1 MKIRPKKVLLYA
13 LIVLLITGI
22 AACLGGVGYLYLQ
35 ERSETD
41 AYRETA
47 QQFTAPRVVIPEAP
61 EPMTDPF
68 PTPQA
73 TEEPITEEA
82 SVYTINADYTALS
95 EINSD
100 VRGWLCIP
108 ETGIDY
114 PVLQCGDNSTY
125 LRRGLDGKYS
135 RSGSAFLDCK
145 IDLSA
150 DPDVFLIYGH
160 AMGTNSDLM
169 FSRLLGYKEQA
180 FMDAHP
186 EIYLSLLPEH
196 AIDGVQSNTEEG
208 AEYTFRV
215 FAVCLVDAFS
225 EPEIAEHYPVGFED
239 ADAFAHYVDAQR
251 SQSIYEINTEGV
263 PEKVLVLST
272 CANPGQYSDYRLLIY
287 AGLFPDDDSIQSP
300 VHDMSAGFS
309 S

>member
-1 MKIRPKKVLLYA
+1 MKIRPRKVLLYA
-13 LIVLLITGI
+13 FIFLLITGI

-41 AYRETA
+41 AYRENA
-47 QQFTAPRVVIPEAP
+47 QQFTAPRVVIPEAT
-61 EPMTDPF
+61 EQTTDPF
-68 PTPQA
+68 PSPQA
-73 TEEPITEEA
+73 TEESVMEDTP
-82 SVYTINADYTALS
+82 VYTINADYAALA

-145 IDLSA
+145 IDLSSE
-150 DPDVFLIYGH
+150 PDVFLIYGH

-169 FSRLLGYKEQA
+169 FSPLLGYKEQA
-180 FMDAHP
+180 FMEAHP
-186 EIYLSLLPEH
+186 EIYLSLPAEH
-196 AIDGVQSNTEEG
+196 AIEGAESNTETG
-208 AEYTFRV
+208 AEYTFRI

-225 EPEIAEHYPVGFED
+225 EPEIAEHYPVAFED
-239 ADAFAHYVDAQR
+239 ADAFASYIETQR
-251 SQSIYEINTEGV
+251 SQSIYEIHTEGI
-263 PEKVLVLST
+263 PKKVLALST
-272 CANPGQYSDYRLLIY
+272 CANPGQYSDYRLLVY
-287 AGLFPDDDSIQSP
+287 AGLFSETPNDPMDETS
-300 VHDMSAGFS
+300 
-309 S
+309 